1 MKFFLSGYFKHLF
14 CLGKPKIWNFIP
26 FLFYSDPNSHGITQN
41 LLIIYNCQSFKSFLT
56 NLVKNVVTFF
66 VYINTG
72 DNTNINYE
80 SLTRAYIVYL
90 IYSKDLHNLV
100 FIYLYS
106 DTIMILSDIV
116 KISELIYWGRNMK
129 NLSKDVHFS

>member
-1 MKFFLSGYFKHLF
+1 M
-14 CLGKPKIWNFIP
+14 
-26 FLFYSDPNSHGITQN
+26 
-41 LLIIYNCQSFKSFLT
+41 
-56 NLVKNVVTFF
+56 KNVVTFF

-90 IYSKDLHNLV
+90 IYSEDNLV

-106 DTIMILSDIV
+106 DTVMILSDIV

>member
-1 MKFFLSGYFKHLF
+1 M
-14 CLGKPKIWNFIP
+14 
-26 FLFYSDPNSHGITQN
+26 
-41 LLIIYNCQSFKSFLT
+41 
-56 NLVKNVVTFF
+56 KNVVTFF

>member
-1 MKFFLSGYFKHLF
+1 M
-14 CLGKPKIWNFIP
+14 
-26 FLFYSDPNSHGITQN
+26 
-41 LLIIYNCQSFKSFLT
+41 
-56 NLVKNVVTFF
+56 KNVVTFF

-90 IYSKDLHNLV
+90 IYSKDNLV

-106 DTIMILSDIV
+106 DTVMILSDIV
-116 KISELIYWGRNMK
+116 KLSELIYWGRNMK